1 MKLTP
6 SQVKYTHAQML
17 NGSPWISHIGYE
29 KPRAETEIPG
39 AGKAGTGKVTPVKW
53 LE

>member
-6 SQVKYTHAQML
+6 SHFKYAHAQML

-29 KPRAETEIPG
+29 KPREETEIPG
-39 AGKAGTGKVTPVKW
+39 AGKAGTGKVTPMKW